1 MHKRSGMS
9 MNIEELFKE
18 LAAIP
23 EVEAIA
29 MGGSRA
35 GSVYDE
41 KSERLHSWSPILI
54 LFLRK
59 MV

>member
-1 MHKRSGMS
+1 
-9 MNIEELFKE
+9 MNIEEFFKE

-35 GSVYDE
+35 GWRY
-41 KSERLHSWSPILI
+41 LWSPILI
-54 LFLRK
+54 FFLQK